1 MKYEVHIYINMHNL
15 YTIRYT
21 GVLRLPWF
29 TKSLQDQVRVYVD
42 GLPEE
47 EQRGAH
53 NEHWMIQPCLV
64 VLLEVCQP
72 SSLHVAVEGAEQE
85 CKEDDV

>member
-1 MKYEVHIYINMHNL
+1 M
-15 YTIRYT
+15 
-21 GVLRLPWF
+21 
-29 TKSLQDQVRVYVD
+29 YVD

-64 VLLEVCQP
+64 VLLEVRQP
-72 SSLHVAVEGAEQE
+72 SSLHVAVEGAEDE
-85 CKEDDV
+85 GKEDDIEWRWFAFHVQWVEQYPRGGIRKYNNDC